1 MDRYSP
7 HHPPFSREQTSIYH
21 NISRYNK
28 SKANRHNNS
37 NKTYSH
43 YIANELS
50 KSTFHMLNPSSS
62 LIQINSIY
70 ELSKVSIQSSFHIIL
85 PIHPSAWHHH
95 PPWIA
100 GWACS
105 SPPVPSAPGV
115 PVVSSRK
122 SSLHPQ
128 RLIPAGPP
136 RH

>member
-21 NISRYNK
+21 NISRYNDK
-28 SKANRHNNS
+28 SKAKRHNNS

-70 ELSKVSIQSSFHIIL
+70 ELSKVSIQSSFHHIYLFIHQHGIIIL
-85 PIHPSAWHHH
+85 HGLRGGHAHLLLSHLHLVFLLFLPKEIPSTHK
-95 PPWIA
+95 
-100 GWACS
+100 G
-105 SPPVPSAPGV
+105 
-115 PVVSSRK
+115 
-122 SSLHPQ
+122 
-128 RLIPAGPP
+128 
-136 RH
+136 